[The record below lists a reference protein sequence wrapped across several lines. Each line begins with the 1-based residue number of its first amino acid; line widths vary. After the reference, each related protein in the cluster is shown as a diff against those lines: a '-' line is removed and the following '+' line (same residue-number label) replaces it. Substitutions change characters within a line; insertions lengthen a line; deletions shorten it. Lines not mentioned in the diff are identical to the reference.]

1 MVYHPQYDFL
11 WHSWLYQ
18 FPAYNPSMV
27 SHPLDP
33 ECQGKLP
40 RSRPGSSLQICFLSH
55 PMHMVIHPSQTRFP
69 PVPYSCKCCF
79 PSPKLSVVSCI
90 HREPYSMFMTQLR
103 KPPRTP
109 FCSHTLYMCLI
120 TVLIAL
126 WLPGPLGH
134 QERPGPPIYEDPDIL
149 NMKKYKN
156 L

>member
-33 ECQGKLP
+33 ECQGTLP
-40 RSRPGSSLQICFLSH
+40 RSRPGSSLQICFLPH

-90 HREPYSMFMTQLR
+90 HREPYSMFMTRLR
-103 KPPRTP
+103 KPPEP
-109 FCSHTLYMCLI
+109 LSAPTLCICASLQCWLHCDWTARASWI
-120 TVLIAL
+120 SREAWATHL
-126 WLPGPLGH
+126 WGSWY
-134 QERPGPPIYEDPDIL
+134 IKYEEI
-149 NMKKYKN
+149 
-156 L
+156 